1 MSVDCSDKI
10 ILNGVDVVN
19 INELSPSQNR
29 ALLKFI
35 EANKDLLSASDRP
48 VDSSNNHSIGNKFS
62 GRNSRYDDN
71 QYRSNTSGLNN
82 DKYSTL
88 DTSYSAPF
96 PYSDRNSSYGTSQK
110 RKEVSW
116 SDAIDSLGNQ
126 QHPRSYSSLSRG
138 NNNYLG
144 VNNPSSDIF
153 NKQDRSRSY
162 SPTIT
167 HPLSKNKQNLYKS
180 SPNNMVGYYG
190 SQQNIPQTPQSMYA
204 RDRTIS
210 PLTNYGTQIREN
222 RSSSTYGNNP
232 AAYDSHST
240 IIHDIR
246 RATTPTKKPKEFDDS
261 RFGGFG
267 DRPGSGVEL
276 LPTKWHG
283 GEIISDPTQIPKGL
297 KPKRFYYSP
306 IGDGTVAAD
315 GIELKK
321 LPPDLTPKVEII
333 HQRTVERKG
342 NDGHGGI
349 KIYEKEWTEG
359 GGHGGSGGSNLN
371 SRLSADPTSG
381 FGDNSKNDPYSKD
394 GDPFNKRNDLYGNR
408 GDPFNKGNND
418 PYNKNNDPYNKNNDP
433 YNKNG
438 DPNNRGDNLN
448 DPFGSLSNMVPSRSN
463 NVSPYKSYPASES
476 QFPTGRDSTGSSMFG
491 DSTRSRRFE
500 IKTDYMITNP
510 RELIHQ
516 YATTTPTAVLNFG
529 EGHDSSKT
537 VTTKSSYSATSS
549 SYKEES
555 SNYSPY
561 APYHSP
567 NPNLVGPKKFVQQL
581 RDETLTSSQREANTH
596 LNPLNEHDIQG
607 QQKLDQVKRE
617 TVTKSARGF
626 NEVDNLTER
635 MMHDL
640 QTGYP
645 TVPKY

>member
-19 INELSPSQNR
+19 IDELSPSQNR

-35 EANKDLLSASDRP
+35 EANKDLLSISDRP
-48 VDSSNNHSIGNKFS
+48 VDSSNERNAAGSRAS
-62 GRNSRYDDN
+62 GRTSRFDDS
-71 QYRSNTSGLNN
+71 QYRSNASGLNN
-82 DKYSTL
+82 DRYNTL

-96 PYSDRNSSYGTSQK
+96 PYSDRNSNYGTSQK

-126 QHPRSYSSLSRG
+126 QHPRSYSSLGRG

-144 VNNPSSDIF
+144 GNSTSLDNF
-153 NKQDRSRSY
+153 NKADRSRSY
-162 SPTIT
+162 SPTVINN
-167 HPLSKNKQNLYKS
+167 LSKNKKNFYKS
-180 SPNNMVGYYG
+180 SPENMAGYYG
-190 SQQNIPQTPQSMYA
+190 SQQTIPQTPQSMYA

-210 PLTNYGTQIREN
+210 PLTNYASQVRES
-222 RSSSTYGNNP
+222 RAPPTIVNNP
-232 AAYDSHST
+232 AAYDSHTT
-240 IIHDIR
+240 IIHDVK
-246 RATTPTKKPKEFDDS
+246 RATTPTRKPKEFDDT

-276 LPTKWHG
+276 IPSKWHG
-283 GEIISDPTQIPKGL
+283 GEIITDPSQIPKGL
-297 KPKRFYYSP
+297 KTKRFYYSP

-342 NDGHGGI
+342 NDGHSGV

-359 GGHGGSGGSNLN
+359 GGSGYGGGSHLN
-371 SRLSADPTSG
+371 SHYSSEPPAG
-381 FGDNSKNDPYSKD
+381 FGDNLGNGPYGKD
-394 GDPFNKRNDLYGNR
+394 GDPFGKGGNDPFGNR
-408 GDPFNKGNND
+408 GDPYGKGGD
-418 PYNKNNDPYNKNNDP
+418 PFG
-433 YNKNG
+433 NKNG
-438 DPNNRGDNLN
+438 DPNNLN
-448 DPFGSLSNMVPSRSN
+448 DPFGSLSNMVPARSSN
-463 NVSPYKSYPASES
+463 ASPYKSYPASEP

-516 YATTTPTAVLNFG
+516 YATTTPTAVLDLT

-537 VTTKSSYSATSS
+537 VTKTSYSATSS
-549 SYKEES
+549 SYREES
-555 SNYSPY
+555 NNYSPY
-561 APYHSP
+561 APYHSH
-567 NPNLVGPKKFVQQL
+567 NPNLVGPKKFAQQL

-596 LNPLNEHDIQG
+596 LNPLNEHDVQA
-607 QQKLDQVKRE
+607 QHRLDQVKRE
-617 TVTKSARGF
+617 TVTRSARGF
-626 NEVDNLTER
+626 NDVDNLTEK

-645 TVPKY
+645 NVPKY